1 MASSIA
7 SEQHEMPR
15 FKSEGVA
22 EDNNNTNNNSPRKKI
37 KKENHQQQQQ
47 NGNSDGP
54 SAADNST
61 SNNNGNGYRNATA
74 TQTNSQPNFSERA
87 AHVPL
92 PQFAPSSSAIT
103 KHTTAGHP
111 PLSSA
116 SNSNSNNSRVQY
128 GAPIPVETAGTFPQ
142 AGSILGPY
150 FCLGTLGKGTFSSI
164 HHCINL
170 DYGHRS
176 DTDIDTD
183 IVSSNKN
190 GKKNANNSGKCRMAA
205 AKVELST
212 FVNSGVLLGE
222 ALVLHF
228 LDEALPRGTV
238 PVYLG
243 HYTAGEAAAIVMEYL
258 PGEDMHQL
266 RENRNSLSPT
276 GRAPRRLTIDDAV
289 YLTAD
294 VMLPLLE
301 QMHKVGIVHRD
312 VKPSNCVRSEG
323 RQFCMVDFG
332 LSKSIVVP
340 MESGYADADHPWP
353 AGQPWLIPPS
363 DNTTSQ
369 ATTSATPIKDSPSK
383 KSSSKLQQHQHP
395 SIQPAGCFR
404 KERTSAD
411 FRGTSMYASP
421 RVHQGRDYCPRD
433 DVWSLLYVFC
443 DLVSGGLPWM
453 SHAAN
458 RDRDMCQKIK
468 EQVHGLVPSSDTT
481 NGTTAATAASSTKD
495 ESEKLL
501 MGDDYHVAMF
511 RHDQKVEAN
520 KDKPVPAGSVSP
532 SPPRLPVPLEM
543 SQDKAKVKLL
553 RQAFSHL
560 AKLQFWDQPDYNLI
574 RRCIQGFLDEEG
586 AVGEADDIE
595 IEWTATTSGSEDGG
609 GGGSSKEKSARKKR
623 KREAKAAAAAGEQV
637 PTWQFRGEHC
647 DPEVDEDPMINSEI
661 FEGLVVAP
669 AAEGTKK
676 ILSESEQAVRRLP
689 LEQQFRIAQMEYHAK
704 NVKTALP
711 HIVLQDWMKVAI
723 PLLYADWDS
732 KAYESGGHRTSS
744 DGYRREYYLELV
756 EKCSKW
762 ARQFDTFSKKEYLGY
777 QTDTSSNGIK
787 VEEGESPPIMKRQIV
802 TTLGSEAPCSTDLAS
817 VSKILFGLKTASRS
831 ERCKSFAP
839 PPLLSF
845 GVSR

>member
-1 MASSIA
+1 MLLMTSSTT
-7 SEQHEMPR
+7 SEQHHDIMSR
-15 FKSEGVA
+15 LKSE
-22 EDNNNTNNNSPRKKI
+22 EE
-37 KKENHQQQQQ
+37 ENEKQQQQQ
-47 NGNSDGP
+47 QLKKQPLIRKELGKNGNHPTPNPTPVS
-54 SAADNST
+54 ST
-61 SNNNGNGYRNATA
+61 TVNGHVSTSSKSNNNNQSNNQSNNQGERRSA
-74 TQTNSQPNFSERA
+74 NSSPSPYSQ
-87 AHVPL
+87 
-92 PQFAPSSSAIT
+92 PSSSQRQNT
-103 KHTTAGHP
+103 
-111 PLSSA
+111 A
-116 SNSNSNNSRVQY
+116 SNTNTSRIQY
-128 GAPIPVETAGTFPQ
+128 GAAIPVETAGIFPQ

-164 HHCINL
+164 HKCINL
-170 DYGHRS
+170 DYGHRGS
-176 DTDIDTD
+176 SSSSTAATTTTT
-183 IVSSNKN
+183 VMSSNSK
-190 GKKNANNSGKCRMAA
+190 KCRLAA

-228 LDEALPRGTV
+228 LDEALPKGTV

-266 RENRNSLSPT
+266 RENRNAQSPT

-323 RQFCMVDFG
+323 RKFCMVDFG

-340 MESGYADADHPWP
+340 KESGYADTEHPWP

-363 DNTTSQ
+363 DTNSSAAASSTTK
-369 ATTSATPIKDSPSK
+369 ADADIT
-383 KSSSKLQQHQHP
+383 SSKPQSTHQP
-395 SIQPAGCFR
+395 GCFR

-468 EQVHGLVPSSDTT
+468 EQVHGLASSTAD
-481 NGTTAATAASSTKD
+481 GTTALKD

-501 MGDDYHVAMF
+501 MGDDYHVSMF
-511 RHDQKVEAN
+511 KQEQKEKAEKEKLEASNNN
-520 KDKPVPAGSVSP
+520 KEKPASSSSTTTNGATPK
-532 SPPRLPVPLEM
+532 LPKPLDM
-543 SQDKAKVKLL
+543 AQDKAKVKLL

-574 RRCIQGFLDEEG
+574 RRCIRGFLDEEG

-595 IEWTATTSGSEDGG
+595 IEWTDSNNGDKKDKTS
-609 GGGSSKEKSARKKR
+609 RKKR
-623 KREAKAAAAAGEQV
+623 RRDSHADEDANAPKWE
-637 PTWQFRGEHC
+637 FRGENC
-647 DPEVDEDPMINSEI
+647 DPELDEDPLVNNSEI
-661 FEGLVVAP
+661 FEGVVMAP
-669 AAEGTKK
+669 PPTEGAKHS
-676 ILSESEQAVRRLP
+676 LSEAEKAVRRLP

-704 NVKTALP
+704 NPETALP
-711 HIVLQDWMKVAI
+711 HVVLQDWMKVAI
-723 PLLYADWDS
+723 PLLFKEWDA
-732 KAYESGGHRTSS
+732 KAYERGGHRTSS

-762 ARQFDTFSKKEYLGY
+762 AKQFGFFRKKEFVGY
-777 QTDTSSNGIK
+777 QVIDTPNNGIK
-787 VEEGESPPIMKRQIV
+787 AEEGESPALKKRKIV
-802 TTLGSEAPCSTDLAS
+802 TTLGRDSGVSCPTSLVS
-817 VSKILFGLKTASRS
+817 VSKVIFGLQAVSKS
-831 ERCKSFAP
+831 ERAKSFAP

>member
-1 MASSIA
+1 MSRLKTESGEEENDQQQLKKRKELA
-7 SEQHEMPR
+7 
-15 FKSEGVA
+15 
-22 EDNNNTNNNSPRKKI
+22 TNN
-37 KKENHQQQQQ
+37 H
-47 NGNSDGP
+47 
-54 SAADNST
+54 
-61 SNNNGNGYRNATA
+61 
-74 TQTNSQPNFSERA
+74 
-87 AHVPL
+87 
-92 PQFAPSSSAIT
+92 
-103 KHTTAGHP
+103 
-111 PLSSA
+111 
-116 SNSNSNNSRVQY
+116 SNNSNGHASSRPPNHPNEQQGSHIAPSTRIQY

-164 HHCINL
+164 HKCINL
-170 DYGHRS
+170 DYGHR
-176 DTDIDTD
+176 TTTTTT
-183 IVSSNKN
+183 SSTTSIHHT
-190 GKKNANNSGKCRMAA
+190 NSEKCRLAA

-228 LDEALPRGTV
+228 LDEALPKGTV

-243 HYTAGEAAAIVMEYL
+243 HYTSGEAAAIVMEYL

-266 RENRNSLSPT
+266 RENRNALSPT

-312 VKPSNCVRSEG
+312 VKPSNCVRSQG

-340 MESGYADADHPWP
+340 MDSGYADTDHPWP

-363 DNTTSQ
+363 DNSSHQ
-369 ATTSATPIKDSPSK
+369 ASSATSAAKGLASDP
-383 KSSSKLQQHQHP
+383 KSTQSSHRLP
-395 SIQPAGCFR
+395 GCFR

-468 EQVHGLVPSSDTT
+468 EQVHGLSSSSTTNTT
-481 NGTTAATAASSTKD
+481 NGKTTATTAAKD

-501 MGDDYHVAMF
+501 MGDDYHVAVF
-511 RHDQKVEAN
+511 KHEQKVEASKE
-520 KDKPVPAGSVSP
+520 KDKAAAAAAAAGTSTSAVVTPAAA
-532 SPPRLPVPLEM
+532 PPMPKLPKPLDM
-543 SQDKAKVKLL
+543 SQDKTKVKLL

-574 RRCIQGFLDEEG
+574 RRCIRGFLDEEG

-595 IEWTATTSGSEDGG
+595 IDWTED
-609 GGGSSKEKSARKKR
+609 SSSDKKDKASRKKR
-623 KREAKAAAAAGEQV
+623 RRESKADLQV
-637 PTWQFRGEHC
+637 PKWEFRGENC
-647 DPEVDEDPMINSEI
+647 DPELDEDPLVNNSEI
-661 FEGLVVAP
+661 FEGVVVAP
-669 AAEGTKK
+669 PPPEGAKNG
-676 ILSESEQAVRRLP
+676 LSESERAVRRLP

-704 NVKTALP
+704 NPQTALP
-711 HIVLQDWMKVAI
+711 HVVLQDWMKVAI
-723 PLLYADWDS
+723 PLLYKDWDS

-762 ARQFDTFSKKEYLGY
+762 AKQFDNFSKKEYLGH
-777 QTDTSSNGIK
+777 QADTPNGMK
-787 VEEGESPPIMKRQIV
+787 VEEGESQPLKKRQIV
-802 TTLGSEAPCSTDLAS
+802 CTLGELSSASCPTELVS
-817 VSKILFGLKTASRS
+817 VSKVLFGLKAASRS
-831 ERCKSFAP
+831 ERSKSFAP

-845 GVSR
+845 GPSR

>member
-1 MASSIA
+1 MTSSTTSTSHQIM
-7 SEQHEMPR
+7 SR
-15 FKSEGVA
+15 LKSE
-22 EDNNNTNNNSPRKKI
+22 EDEENEKQQQQQQQQPLKKPLIRKELGSNGNHHHATTPNPVSSTANGMSSSKSNNNNNNNQSNNNNNQSGEQPRRSANSSPAPYSQPSSSQKPNTTTNTNTNNNRI
-37 KKENHQQQQQ
+37 
-47 NGNSDGP
+47 
-54 SAADNST
+54 
-61 SNNNGNGYRNATA
+61 
-74 TQTNSQPNFSERA
+74 
-87 AHVPL
+87 
-92 PQFAPSSSAIT
+92 
-103 KHTTAGHP
+103 
-111 PLSSA
+111 
-116 SNSNSNNSRVQY
+116 QY
-128 GAPIPVETAGTFPQ
+128 GAAIPVTTAGTFPQ

-164 HHCINL
+164 HKCINL
-170 DYGHRS
+170 DYGHRTTTDGSSS
-176 DTDIDTD
+176 DACHHQA
-183 IVSSNKN
+183 SSSK
-190 GKKNANNSGKCRMAA
+190 NNSEKCRLAA

-228 LDEALPRGTV
+228 LDEALPKGTV

-266 RENRNSLSPT
+266 RENRNAQSPT

-323 RQFCMVDFG
+323 RNFCMVDFG

-340 MESGYADADHPWP
+340 RESGYADAEHPWP

-363 DNTTSQ
+363 DTTNS
-369 ATTSATPIKDSPSK
+369 SAAAV
-383 KSSSKLQQHQHP
+383 SSSTFKTDADTSSLNNPQSTHQP
-395 SIQPAGCFR
+395 GCFR

-458 RDRDMCQKIK
+458 RDRDMCQKVK
-468 EQVHGLVPSSDTT
+468 EQVHGLAAD
-481 NGTTAATAASSTKD
+481 GTTALKD

-501 MGDDYHVAMF
+501 MGDDYHVSMF
-511 RHDQKVEAN
+511 KQEQKEKAEKEKLVAASTNSKE
-520 KDKPVPAGSVSP
+520 KPGASSTTMNGATPK
-532 SPPRLPVPLEM
+532 LPKPLDM
-543 SQDKAKVKLL
+543 AQDKAKVKLL

-574 RRCIQGFLDEEG
+574 RRCIRGFLDEEG

-595 IEWTATTSGSEDGG
+595 IEWTESTDKKDKAS
-609 GGGSSKEKSARKKR
+609 RKKR
-623 KREAKAAAAAGEQV
+623 KRADEDANAPKWE
-637 PTWQFRGEHC
+637 FRGENC
-647 DPEVDEDPMINSEI
+647 DPQLDEDPLVNNSEI
-661 FEGLVVAP
+661 FEGVVVAP
-669 AAEGTKK
+669 PEAAKNA
-676 ILSESEQAVRRLP
+676 LSEAERAVRRLP

-704 NVKTALP
+704 NPQTALP
-711 HIVLQDWMKVAI
+711 HVVLQDWMKVAI
-723 PLLYADWDS
+723 PLLYKEWDA
-732 KAYESGGHRTSS
+732 KAYEKGGHRTSS

-762 ARQFDTFSKKEYLGY
+762 AKQFGFFSKKEFAGY
-777 QTDTSSNGIK
+777 QVIDTPIGIK
-787 VEEGESPPIMKRQIV
+787 VKEAESPPLKKRQIV
-802 TTLGSEAPCSTDLAS
+802 TTLGKDSGVSCPTSLVS
-817 VSKILFGLKTASRS
+817 VSKVIFGLQAVSRA
-831 ERCKSFAP
+831 ERAKSFAP

-845 GVSR
+845 GPSR

>member
-1 MASSIA
+1 MLLMTSSTA
-7 SEQHEMPR
+7 EQHQDMSRLKPPAPGEEENEKQQQQQQLKKELIRKDFGPTNPPN
-15 FKSEGVA
+15 KSNPTPVSSNGHVSASKDSQSSNNVINRSNSQGERRSANSSPSPYSQNGA
-22 EDNNNTNNNSPRKKI
+22 NGDSNHNSNNTNNRI
-37 KKENHQQQQQ
+37 
-47 NGNSDGP
+47 
-54 SAADNST
+54 
-61 SNNNGNGYRNATA
+61 
-74 TQTNSQPNFSERA
+74 
-87 AHVPL
+87 
-92 PQFAPSSSAIT
+92 
-103 KHTTAGHP
+103 
-111 PLSSA
+111 
-116 SNSNSNNSRVQY
+116 QY

-164 HHCINL
+164 HQCINL

-176 DTDIDTD
+176 PTDPRP
-183 IVSSNKN
+183 N
-190 GKKNANNSGKCRMAA
+190 NNSAVCRLAA

-222 ALVLHF
+222 ALVLNF
-228 LDEALPRGTV
+228 LDEALPPGTV

-243 HYTAGEAAAIVMEYL
+243 HYTAGDAAAIVMEYL

-266 RENRNSLSPT
+266 RENRNSQSPT

-323 RQFCMVDFG
+323 RNFCMVDFG

-340 MESGYADADHPWP
+340 RESGYADTEHPWP

-363 DNTTSQ
+363 DTTTTTASNTAGGAASTTTKLEADATSK
-369 ATTSATPIKDSPSK
+369 PIY
-383 KSSSKLQQHQHP
+383 
-395 SIQPAGCFR
+395 QPGCFR

-468 EQVHGLVPSSDTT
+468 EQVHGLAPTAE
-481 NGTTAATAASSTKD
+481 GGAATLKD

-501 MGDDYHVAMF
+501 MGDDYHVALF
-511 RHDQKVEAN
+511 KQEQKEKVEKEKVEGSDAKEASVTTSTSSTASSNGAAN
-520 KDKPVPAGSVSP
+520 LPKPLDMA
-532 SPPRLPVPLEM
+532 
-543 SQDKAKVKLL
+543 QDKAKVKLL

-560 AKLQFWDQPDYNLI
+560 SKLQFWDQPDYNLI
-574 RRCIQGFLDEEG
+574 RRCIRGFLDEEG

-595 IEWTATTSGSEDGG
+595 IEWGEGG
-609 GGGSSKEKSARKKR
+609 NSDKKDKLLRKKR
-623 KREAKAAAAAGEQV
+623 KRESEDANAPKWEFHGEN
-637 PTWQFRGEHC
+637 C
-647 DPEVDEDPMINSEI
+647 DPELDEDPLVNNSEI
-661 FEGLVVAP
+661 FEDVVVTVP
-669 AAEGTKK
+669 PTEG
-676 ILSESEQAVRRLP
+676 LSEAERAVRRLP
-689 LEQQFRIAQMEYHAK
+689 LEQQFRIAQMEYHSK
-704 NVKTALP
+704 NPQTALP
-711 HIVLQDWMKVAI
+711 HVVLQDWMKVAI
-723 PLLYADWDS
+723 PLLYKDWDA

-744 DGYRREYYLELV
+744 DGYRREFYLELV
-756 EKCSKW
+756 EKCCKW
-762 ARQFDTFSKKEYLGY
+762 AKQFGFFSKKEFLGY
-777 QTDTSSNGIK
+777 KVDGSPNGVKI
-787 VEEGESPPIMKRQIV
+787 EEGGSLKKRQIV
-802 TTLGSEAPCSTDLAS
+802 TTLGNFSGVACPTELVS
-817 VSKILFGLKTASRS
+817 VSKVIFGLQVVGKT
-831 ERCKSFAP
+831 ERAKSFAP

-845 GVSR
+845 GTSR